1 MAERMPSSV
10 RLTWKLGSSTGRF
23 SCLTT
28 NILGPLDPDA
38 GAGHISDD
46 ALVEPAR
53 WVPAPETLETTRR
66 PVVTA
71 EANR

>member
-1 MAERMPSSV
+1 MPSSV

-28 NILGPLDPDA
+28 NIRGPLDPDA
-38 GAGHISDD
+38 GAGPISDD

>member
-1 MAERMPSSV
+1 MADD
-10 RLTWKLGSSTGRF
+10 
-23 SCLTT
+23 
-28 NILGPLDPDA
+28 PLPADA